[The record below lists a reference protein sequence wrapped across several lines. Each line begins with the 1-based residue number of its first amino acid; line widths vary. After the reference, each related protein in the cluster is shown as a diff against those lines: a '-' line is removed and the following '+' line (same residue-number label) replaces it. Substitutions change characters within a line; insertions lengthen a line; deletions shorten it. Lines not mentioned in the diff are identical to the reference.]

1 VVSERPG
8 TDWRAVWAVFAIGV
22 VSAAYIGKAPP
33 ALPML
38 RSELGLTLVES
49 GLVATIFNVIG
60 GIVGIFAGM
69 LADRFGHKRAALAG
83 LAALTAGG
91 LLGVVAADYPAVL
104 LGRFLE
110 GAGFILTSVS
120 GVALVTHVTQPS
132 DRPRAMALW
141 SAYMPT
147 GGAAAL
153 LAAPW
158 LLVTIGWRGLWLVVV
173 VLTAACFVLVLR
185 AVPAAAAHA
194 RVGFARLA
202 LESLAQPGSR
212 LLCVAFIGYAA
223 QWASVLVWLPTFAID
238 ERGASTELA
247 ALLTA
252 GMVAI
257 NVPGNLLG
265 GPLMARGV
273 SRAQLI
279 VFAACVQAAS
289 AAGIFLDVLPDAG
302 RYASCLSFSFFGGLL
317 PMAIMSGIPVHARTP
332 AHIGTT
338 NGMVMQ
344 VSQIGQFFGP
354 MLVAW
359 LATRFAWS
367 ASLGAMLGY
376 AALSLCAGLLI
387 GRVEAGRSRVAQTAR

>member
-1 VVSERPG
+1 VPQAAR
-8 TDWRAVWAVFAIGV
+8 TDWRAAWAIFAIGV

-38 RSELGLTLVES
+38 RGELDLTLVES
-49 GLVATIFNVIG
+49 GLIATMFNFVG

-83 LAALTAGG
+83 LAALVGG
-91 LLGVVAADYPAVL
+91 SLLGVLATSYTTVL
-104 LGRFLE
+104 LGRFFE
-110 GAGFILTSVS
+110 GAGFILASVS
-120 GVALVTHVTQPS
+120 GVALMTHVTQLA

-147 GGAAAL
+147 GGTAAL
-153 LAAPW
+153 VAAPW
-158 LLVTIGWRGLWLVVV
+158 LLAAVGWRGLWLVIA
-173 VLTAACFVLVLR
+173 VLTGACFLLVLR
-185 AVPAAAAHA
+185 AVPAVAPHA

-202 LESLAQPGSR
+202 RESLAQRGSL
-212 LLCVAFIGYAA
+212 LLCLAFIGYAA

-252 GMVAI
+252 GMVAV

-265 GPLMARGV
+265 GPLVARGV
-273 SRAQLI
+273 SRARLI
-279 VFAACVQAAS
+279 TFGACVQALS
-289 AAGIFLDVLPDAG
+289 SAGIFLDLLPDAG
-302 RYASCLSFSFFGGLL
+302 RYASCLSFSFFGGLI
-317 PMAIMSGIPVHARTP
+317 PMAVMSGIAVHARTP

-367 ASLGAMLGY
+367 ASLGAMLAY
-376 AALSLCAGLLI
+376 AALTLAAGIAI
-387 GRVEAGRSRVAQTAR
+387 GRVEAQRAGQAAR

>member
-1 VVSERPG
+1 MSDAAR
-8 TDWRAVWAVFAIGV
+8 TDWRAVWAIFAIGV

-38 RSELGLTLVES
+38 RTELGLTLVES
-49 GLVATIFNVIG
+49 GLVATMFNVIG

-83 LAALTAGG
+83 LAALVAGS
-91 LLGVVAADYPAVL
+91 LLGVFATDYPTLL

-120 GVALVTHVTQPS
+120 GVALVTQVTRLA

-153 LAAPW
+153 VAAPW
-158 LLVTIGWRGLWLVVV
+158 LLITIGWRGLWLVVAA
-173 VLTAACFVLVLR
+173 LSAACFVLVLR
-185 AVPAAAAHA
+185 AVPEGAAQA

-202 LESLAQPGSR
+202 LESLAQRGSL
-212 LLCVAFIGYAA
+212 LLCAAFIGYAA

-252 GMVAI
+252 AMVAI

-279 VFAACVQAAS
+279 VFASGVQALS
-289 AAGIFLDVLPDAG
+289 AAGIFLDVLPDAA
-302 RYASCLSFSFFGGLL
+302 RYACCLSFSFFGGLI
-317 PMAIMSGIPVHARTP
+317 PMAVISGIPVHARTP

-344 VSQIGQFFGP
+344 VSQVGQFFGP

-376 AALSLCAGLLI
+376 AALTLCAGLLI
-387 GRVEAGRSRVAQTAR
+387 GRVEAGHRRGMQAAR

>member
-1 VVSERPG
+1 VSDTTR
-8 TDWRAVWAVFAIGV
+8 TDWRAVWAIFAIGV

-33 ALPML
+33 ALPAL
-38 RSELGLTLVES
+38 RGELGLTLVES
-49 GLVATIFNVIG
+49 GLIATMFNVVG
-60 GIVGIFAGM
+60 GVVGVFAGM

-83 LAALTAGG
+83 LAALVAGSA
-91 LLGVVAADYPAVL
+91 LGVLAADYAAVL

-110 GAGFILTSVS
+110 GAGFILASVS
-120 GVALVTHVTQPS
+120 GVALMTHVTRAA

-158 LLVTIGWRGLWLVVV
+158 LLVAIGWRGLWLVIL
-173 VLTAACFVLVLR
+173 VLTAVCFLWVLR
-185 AVPAAAAHA
+185 AVPAVAAHA
-194 RVGFARLA
+194 RVGFVRLA
-202 LESLAQPGSR
+202 RESLTARGNL
-212 LLCVAFIGYAA
+212 LLCAAFMGYAA

-265 GPLMARGV
+265 GPLMARGF
-273 SRAQLI
+273 SRSRLI
-279 VFAACVQAAS
+279 VFAACVQALS
-289 AAGIFLDVLPDAG
+289 SVGVFLDVLPDAG
-302 RYASCLSFSFFGGLL
+302 RYACCLSFSFFGGLI

-367 ASLGAMLGY
+367 ASLSAMLAY
-376 AALSLCAGLLI
+376 AALTLTAGWGI
-387 GRVEAGRSRVAQTAR
+387 GRVEAGRSARTAR

>member
-1 VVSERPG
+1 VPQAAR
-8 TDWRAVWAVFAIGV
+8 TDWRAAWAIFAIGV

-38 RSELGLTLVES
+38 RGELDLTLVES
-49 GLVATIFNVIG
+49 GLIATMFNFVG

-83 LAALTAGG
+83 LAALVGG
-91 LLGVVAADYPAVL
+91 SLLGVVATSYASVL
-104 LGRFLE
+104 LGRFFE
-110 GAGFILTSVS
+110 GAGFILASVS
-120 GVALVTHVTQPS
+120 GVALMTHVTRLA

-147 GGAAAL
+147 GGTAAL
-153 LAAPW
+153 VAAPW
-158 LLVTIGWRGLWLVVV
+158 LLAAVGWRGLWLVIA
-173 VLTAACFVLVLR
+173 VLTGACFLLVLR
-185 AVPAAAAHA
+185 AVPAVAPHA

-202 LESLAQPGSR
+202 RESLSQPGSL
-212 LLCVAFIGYAA
+212 LLCLAFIGYAA

-252 GMVAI
+252 GMVAV

-273 SRAQLI
+273 SRARLI
-279 VFAACVQAAS
+279 TFGACVQALS
-289 AAGIFLDVLPDAG
+289 SAGIFLDLLPDAG
-302 RYASCLSFSFFGGLL
+302 RYASCLSFSFFGGLI
-317 PMAIMSGIPVHARTP
+317 PMAVMSGIAVHARTP

-367 ASLGAMLGY
+367 ASLGAMLAY
-376 AALSLCAGLLI
+376 AALTLAAGI
-387 GRVEAGRSRVAQTAR
+387 AISRVEAQRAGQAAR

>member
-1 VVSERPG
+1 MSDAAR
-8 TDWRAVWAVFAIGV
+8 TDWRAVWAIFAIGV

-38 RSELGLTLVES
+38 RAELGLTLVES
-49 GLVATIFNVIG
+49 GLVATMFNVIG
-60 GIVGIFAGM
+60 GVVGIFAGM

-83 LAALTAGG
+83 LAALVAGG
-91 LLGVVAADYPAVL
+91 VLGLLAAGYATVL

-120 GVALVTHVTQPS
+120 GVALVTQVTRLA

-153 LAAPW
+153 VAAPW
-158 LLVTIGWRGLWLVVV
+158 LLLSIGWRGLWLVVAA
-173 VLTAACFVLVLR
+173 LTAACFVLVLR
-185 AVPAAAAHA
+185 AVPEGAAQA

-202 LESLAQPGSR
+202 LESLAQRGSL
-212 LLCVAFIGYAA
+212 LLCAAFIGYAA

-273 SRAQLI
+273 GRAQLI
-279 VFAACVQAAS
+279 VFASCAQALS
-289 AAGIFLDVLPDAG
+289 AAGIFLDVLPDAA
-302 RYASCLSFSFFGGLL
+302 RYACCLSFSFFGGLI
-317 PMAIMSGIPVHARTP
+317 PMAVISGIPVHARTP

-344 VSQIGQFFGP
+344 VSQVGQFFGP

-376 AALSLCAGLLI
+376 AALTLCAGVAI
-387 GRVEAGRSRVAQTAR
+387 GRVEATRPAR

>member
-1 VVSERPG
+1 VSDAAR
-8 TDWRAVWAVFAIGV
+8 TDWRAVWAIFAIGV

-49 GLVATIFNVIG
+49 GLIATMFNVIG

-69 LADRFGHKRAALAG
+69 LADRFGHKHAALAG

-91 LLGVVAADYPAVL
+91 LLGVFAADYAAVL

-120 GVALVTHVTQPS
+120 GVALVTQVTRPT

-153 LAAPW
+153 VAAPW
-158 LLVTIGWRGLWLVVV
+158 LLVTIGWRGLWLVVAA
-173 VLTAACFVLVLR
+173 LSAACLALVLR
-185 AVPAAAAHA
+185 AVPEVAAQA

-202 LESLAQPGSR
+202 LESLAQRGSL
-212 LLCVAFIGYAA
+212 LLCAAFIGYAA

-273 SRAQLI
+273 GRAKLI
-279 VFAACVQAAS
+279 VFASCVQALS
-289 AAGIFLDVLPDAG
+289 AAGIFLDVLPDAA
-302 RYASCLSFSFFGGLL
+302 RYACCLSFSFFGGLI
-317 PMAIMSGIPVHARTP
+317 PMAVISGIAVHARTP

-344 VSQIGQFFGP
+344 VSQVGQFFGP

-376 AALSLCAGLLI
+376 AALTLAAGMLI
-387 GRVEAGRSRVAQTAR
+387 GRVEANRSRAAQATR

>member
-1 VVSERPG
+1 VSDAAR
-8 TDWRAVWAVFAIGV
+8 TDWRAVWVIFAIGV

-38 RSELGLTLVES
+38 RAELGLTLVES
-49 GLVATIFNVIG
+49 GLVATMFNVIG

-83 LAALTAGG
+83 LAALVAGS
-91 LLGVVAADYPAVL
+91 LLGVFAADYATVL

-120 GVALVTHVTQPS
+120 GVALVTQVTQLA

-153 LAAPW
+153 VAAPW
-158 LLVTIGWRGLWLVVV
+158 LLVTIGWRGLWLVVAA
-173 VLTAACFVLVLR
+173 LSAACFVLVLR
-185 AVPAAAAHA
+185 SLPEGAAQA

-202 LESLAQPGSR
+202 LESLAQRGSL
-212 LLCVAFIGYAA
+212 LLCAAFIGYAA

-273 SRAQLI
+273 GRAQLI
-279 VFAACVQAAS
+279 VFASCVQALS
-289 AAGIFLDVLPDAG
+289 AAGIFLDALPDAA
-302 RYASCLSFSFFGGLL
+302 RYACCLSFSFFGGLI
-317 PMAIMSGIPVHARTP
+317 PMAVISGIPVHARTP

-344 VSQIGQFFGP
+344 LSQVGQFFGP

-376 AALSLCAGLLI
+376 AALTLCAGMLI
-387 GRVEAGRSRVAQTAR
+387 GRVEASHRRGLQPAR

>member
-1 VVSERPG
+1 MSDAAR
-8 TDWRAVWAVFAIGV
+8 TDWRAVWVIFAIGV

-38 RSELGLTLVES
+38 RAELGLTLVES
-49 GLVATIFNVIG
+49 GLVATMFNVIG

-83 LAALTAGG
+83 LAALVAGS
-91 LLGVVAADYPAVL
+91 LLGVFAADYATVL

-120 GVALVTHVTQPS
+120 GVALVTQVTQLA

-153 LAAPW
+153 VAAPW
-158 LLVTIGWRGLWLVVV
+158 LLVTIGWRGLWLVVAA
-173 VLTAACFVLVLR
+173 LSAACFVLVLR
-185 AVPAAAAHA
+185 SLPEGAAQA

-202 LESLAQPGSR
+202 LESLAQRGSL
-212 LLCVAFIGYAA
+212 LLCAAFIGYAA

-273 SRAQLI
+273 GRAQLI
-279 VFAACVQAAS
+279 VFASCVQALS
-289 AAGIFLDVLPDAG
+289 AAGIFLDALPDAA
-302 RYASCLSFSFFGGLL
+302 RYACCLSFSFFGGLI
-317 PMAIMSGIPVHARTP
+317 PMAVISGIPVHARTP

-344 VSQIGQFFGP
+344 LSQVGQFFGP

-376 AALSLCAGLLI
+376 AALTLCAGMLI
-387 GRVEAGRSRVAQTAR
+387 GRVEASHRRGLQPAR

>member
-1 VVSERPG
+1 MNDTTR
-8 TDWRAVWAVFAIGV
+8 TDWRAVWAIFAIGV

-38 RSELGLTLVES
+38 RAELGLTLVQS
-49 GLVATIFNVIG
+49 GLVATMFNVLG

-83 LAALTAGG
+83 LAALIAGS
-91 LLGVVAADYPAVL
+91 LLGVFAKDYAAVL
-104 LGRFLE
+104 LGRFFE
-110 GAGFILTSVS
+110 GAGFILASVS
-120 GVALVTHVTQPS
+120 GVALMTHVACLA
-132 DRPRAMALW
+132 DRPRTMALW

-158 LLVTIGWRGLWLVVV
+158 LLVAIGWRGLWLVVA
-173 VLTAACFVLVLR
+173 VLTAAAFVLVLR
-185 AVPAAAAHA
+185 AVPAVAPHA

-202 LESLAQPGSR
+202 RESLAQPGSL
-212 LLCVAFIGYAA
+212 LLCAAFIGYAA
-223 QWASVLVWLPTFAID
+223 QWASILVWLPTFAID
-238 ERGASTELA
+238 ERGASTQLA

-265 GPLMARGV
+265 GPLMARGL
-273 SRAQLI
+273 SRARLI
-279 VFAACVQAAS
+279 SFAACAQALS
-289 AAGIFLDVLPDAG
+289 AAGIFLDVLPDAA
-302 RYASCLSFSFFGGLL
+302 RYACCLSFSFFGGLI
-317 PMAIMSGIPVHARTP
+317 PMAVMSGIAVHARSP

-344 VSQIGQFFGP
+344 VSQVGQFFGP

-367 ASLGAMLGY
+367 ASLGAMLAY
-376 AALSLCAGLLI
+376 AALSLCAGVLI
-387 GRVEAGRSRVAQTAR
+387 GRVEARRSGAAQPAR

>member
-1 VVSERPG
+1 VSEAARS
-8 TDWRAVWAVFAIGV
+8 DWRAAWAVFAIGV

-33 ALPML
+33 ALPTL
-38 RSELGLTLVES
+38 RAELQLTLVES
-49 GLVATIFNVIG
+49 GLVATMFNVLG

-83 LAALTAGG
+83 LAALVGG
-91 LLGVVAADYPAVL
+91 SLLGVLATDYAAVL
-104 LGRFLE
+104 LGRFFE
-110 GAGFILTSVS
+110 GAGFILASVS
-120 GVALVTHVTQPS
+120 GVALMTHVTRLA

-147 GGAAAL
+147 GGTAAL
-153 LAAPW
+153 VAAPW
-158 LLVTIGWRGLWLVVV
+158 LLAAVGWRGLWLVIAI
-173 VLTAACFVLVLR
+173 LTAGCFLLVLR
-185 AVPAAAAHA
+185 AVPAVAPHA

-202 LESLAQPGSR
+202 RESLSQPGSL

-238 ERGASTELA
+238 ERGASTKLA

-252 GMVAI
+252 GMVAA

-273 SRAQLI
+273 SRARLI
-279 VFAACVQAAS
+279 TFASCAQALS
-289 AAGIFLDVLPDAG
+289 ALGIFLDLLPDAG
-302 RYASCLSFSFFGGLL
+302 RYASCLSFSFFGGLI
-317 PMAIMSGIPVHARTP
+317 PMAVMSGIAVHARTP

-367 ASLGAMLGY
+367 ASLGAMLAY
-376 AALSLCAGLLI
+376 ATLTFVSGLLI
-387 GRVEAGRSRVAQTAR
+387 GRVELARAAR

>member
-1 VVSERPG
+1 VPQVARS
-8 TDWRAVWAVFAIGV
+8 DWRGVWAIFAIGV
-22 VSAAYIGKAPP
+22 TSAAYIGKAPP

-38 RSELGLTLVES
+38 RGELDLTLVES
-49 GLVATIFNVIG
+49 GLIATIFNVLG
-60 GIVGIFAGM
+60 GVVGIFAGM
-69 LADRFGHKRAALAG
+69 LADRFGHKRAALTG
-83 LAALTAGG
+83 LAALVGG
-91 LLGVVAADYPAVL
+91 SLLGVFAADYAAVL
-104 LGRFLE
+104 VGRFFE
-110 GAGFILTSVS
+110 GAGFILASVS
-120 GVALVTHVTQPS
+120 GVALMTHVTQLA

-147 GGAAAL
+147 GGTAAL
-153 LAAPW
+153 VAAPW
-158 LLVTIGWRGLWLVVV
+158 LLAAVGWRGLWLVIA
-173 VLTAACFVLVLR
+173 VLTAGCFLLVLR
-185 AVPAAAAHA
+185 AVPAVAPHA

-202 LESLAQPGSR
+202 RESLSQPGSL

-252 GMVAI
+252 GMVAA

-273 SRAQLI
+273 SRARLI
-279 VFAACVQAAS
+279 AFGACVQALS
-289 AAGIFLDVLPDAG
+289 SAGIFLDLLPDVG
-302 RYASCLSFSFFGGLL
+302 RYLSCLSFSFFGGLI
-317 PMAIMSGIPVHARTP
+317 PMAVMSGIAVHARTP

-367 ASLGAMLGY
+367 ASLGAMLAY
-376 AALSLCAGLLI
+376 AALTLGAGIAI
-387 GRVEAGRSRVAQTAR
+387 GRVEAQRAGQAAR

>member
-1 VVSERPG
+1 VNDTTR
-8 TDWRAVWAVFAIGV
+8 TDWRAVWAIFAIGV

-38 RSELGLTLVES
+38 RAELGLTLVES
-49 GLVATIFNVIG
+49 GLVATMFNVLG
-60 GIVGIFAGM
+60 GVVGIFAGM

-83 LAALTAGG
+83 LAALTAGS
-91 LLGVVAADYPAVL
+91 LLGVFAADYAAVL
-104 LGRFLE
+104 LGRFFE
-110 GAGFILTSVS
+110 GAGFILASVS
-120 GVALVTHVTQPS
+120 GVALMTHVARLE
-132 DRPRAMALW
+132 DRPRTMALW

-158 LLVTIGWRGLWLVVV
+158 LLAAIGWRGLWLAVA
-173 VLTAACFVLVLR
+173 VLTAAGFVLVLR
-185 AVPAAAAHA
+185 AVPAVAPHA

-202 LESLAQPGSR
+202 RESLAQPGSL
-212 LLCVAFIGYAA
+212 LLCAAFIGYAA

-252 GMVAI
+252 GMVAV
-257 NVPGNLLG
+257 NVPGNLMG

-273 SRAQLI
+273 SRARLI
-279 VFAACVQAAS
+279 TFGAGVQALS
-289 AAGIFLDVLPDAG
+289 SVGIFLDVLPDAG
-302 RYASCLSFSFFGGLL
+302 RYACCLSFSFFGGLI
-317 PMAIMSGIPVHARTP
+317 PMAVMSGIAVHARTA

-376 AALSLCAGLLI
+376 AALSLSAGLLI
-387 GRVEAGRSRVAQTAR
+387 ARVEARRGGAAQPSR

>member
-1 VVSERPG
+1 VSDAAR
-8 TDWRAVWAVFAIGV
+8 TDWRAVWAIFAIGV

-33 ALPML
+33 ALPLL
-38 RSELGLTLVES
+38 RTELGLTLVEA
-49 GLVATIFNVIG
+49 GLVATMFNVIG

-83 LAALTAGG
+83 LAALIAGS
-91 LLGVVAADYPAVL
+91 LLGVFAADYATLL

-120 GVALVTHVTQPS
+120 GVALVTQVTRLA

-153 LAAPW
+153 VAAPW
-158 LLVTIGWRGLWLVVV
+158 LLVTIGWRGLWLVVAA
-173 VLTAACFVLVLR
+173 LSAACFVLVLR
-185 AVPAAAAHA
+185 AVPEVAAQA

-202 LESLAQPGSR
+202 LESLAQRGSL
-212 LLCVAFIGYAA
+212 LLCAAFIGYAA

-273 SRAQLI
+273 GRAQLI
-279 VFAACVQAAS
+279 VFASGVQALS
-289 AAGIFLDVLPDAG
+289 ATGIFLDVLPDAA
-302 RYASCLSFSFFGGLL
+302 RYACCLSFSFFGGLI
-317 PMAIMSGIPVHARTP
+317 PMAVISGIPVHARTP

-344 VSQIGQFFGP
+344 VSQVGQFFGP

-376 AALSLCAGLLI
+376 AALTLCAGMLI
-387 GRVEAGRSRVAQTAR
+387 GRVEASHRRGMQAAR

>member
-1 VVSERPG
+1 MPQVAR
-8 TDWRAVWAVFAIGV
+8 TDWRGVWAIFAIGV
-22 VSAAYIGKAPP
+22 MSAAYIGKAPP

-38 RSELGLTLVES
+38 RGELDLTLVES
-49 GLVATIFNVIG
+49 GLIATMFNVLG
-60 GIVGIFAGM
+60 GLVGIFAGM
-69 LADRFGHKRAALAG
+69 LADRFGHKRAALTG
-83 LAALTAGG
+83 LAALVGG
-91 LLGVVAADYPAVL
+91 SLLGVFAADYAAVL
-104 LGRFLE
+104 LGRFFE
-110 GAGFILTSVS
+110 GAGFILASVS
-120 GVALVTHVTQPS
+120 GVALMTHVTQLA

-147 GGAAAL
+147 GGTAAL
-153 LAAPW
+153 VAAPW
-158 LLVTIGWRGLWLVVV
+158 LLAAVGWRGLWLVIA
-173 VLTAACFVLVLR
+173 VLTAGCFFLVLR
-185 AVPAAAAHA
+185 AVPAVAPHA

-202 LESLAQPGSR
+202 RESLSQPGSL

-252 GMVAI
+252 GMVAA

-273 SRAQLI
+273 TRTRLI
-279 VFAACVQAAS
+279 AFGACVQALS
-289 AAGIFLDVLPDAG
+289 SAGIFLDLLPDVG
-302 RYASCLSFSFFGGLL
+302 RYLSCLSFSFFGGLI
-317 PMAIMSGIPVHARTP
+317 PMAVMSGIAVHARTP

-367 ASLGAMLGY
+367 ASLGAMLAY
-376 AALSLCAGLLI
+376 AALTLAAGIAI
-387 GRVEAGRSRVAQTAR
+387 GRVEARRAGQAAR

>member
-1 VVSERPG
+1 MTDTTR
-8 TDWRAVWAVFAIGV
+8 TDWRAVWAIFAIGV

-33 ALPML
+33 ALPLL
-38 RSELGLTLVES
+38 RAELGLTLVES
-49 GLVATIFNVIG
+49 GLVATMFNFIG

-69 LADRFGHKRAALAG
+69 LADRFGHKHAALAG
-83 LAALTAGG
+83 LAALVAGS
-91 LLGVVAADYPAVL
+91 LLGVFAGDYSAVL
-104 LGRFLE
+104 LGRFFE
-110 GAGFILTSVS
+110 GAGFILTTVS
-120 GVALVTHVTQPS
+120 GVALMTHVTQLA

-147 GGAAAL
+147 GGTAAL

-158 LLVTIGWRGLWLVVV
+158 LLLAVGWRGLWLVVAL
-173 VLTAACFVLVLR
+173 LTVACIVLVLR
-185 AVPAAAAHA
+185 AVPTVAPQA

-202 LESLAQPGSR
+202 RESLTAPGSL
-212 LLCVAFIGYAA
+212 LLCLAFIGYAA

-252 GMVAI
+252 GMVAV

-273 SRAQLI
+273 SRARLI
-279 VFAACVQAAS
+279 VFGACVQALS
-289 AAGIFLDVLPDAG
+289 GAGIFLDLLPDAA
-302 RYASCLSFSFFGGLL
+302 RYASCLSFSFFGGLI
-317 PMAIMSGIPVHARTP
+317 PMAVMSGIPVHARSP

-359 LATRFAWS
+359 LATRLAWS
-367 ASLGAMLGY
+367 AALGAMLSY
-376 AALSLCAGLLI
+376 AALTLVAGIAI
-387 GRVEAGRSRVAQTAR
+387 GRVEARHGRAAQPTR

>member
-1 VVSERPG
+1 MPQVAR
-8 TDWRAVWAVFAIGV
+8 TDWRGVWAIFAIGV
-22 VSAAYIGKAPP
+22 MSAAYIGKAPP

-38 RSELGLTLVES
+38 RGELDLTLVES
-49 GLVATIFNVIG
+49 GLIATMFNVLG
-60 GIVGIFAGM
+60 GLVGIFAGM
-69 LADRFGHKRAALAG
+69 LADRFGHKRAALTG
-83 LAALTAGG
+83 LAALVGG
-91 LLGVVAADYPAVL
+91 SLLGVFAGDYAAVL
-104 LGRFLE
+104 LGRFFE
-110 GAGFILTSVS
+110 GAGFILASVS
-120 GVALVTHVTQPS
+120 GVALMTHVTQLA

-147 GGAAAL
+147 GGTAAL
-153 LAAPW
+153 VAAPW
-158 LLVTIGWRGLWLVVV
+158 LLAAVGWRGLWLVIA
-173 VLTAACFVLVLR
+173 VLTAGCFFLVLR
-185 AVPAAAAHA
+185 AVPAVAPHA

-202 LESLAQPGSR
+202 RESLSQPGSL

-252 GMVAI
+252 GMVAA

-273 SRAQLI
+273 SRARLI
-279 VFAACVQAAS
+279 AFGACVQALS
-289 AAGIFLDVLPDAG
+289 SAGIFLDLLPDVG
-302 RYASCLSFSFFGGLL
+302 RYLSCLSFSFFGGLI
-317 PMAIMSGIPVHARTP
+317 PMAVMSGIAVHARTP

-367 ASLGAMLGY
+367 ASLGAMLAY
-376 AALSLCAGLLI
+376 AALTLAAGI
-387 GRVEAGRSRVAQTAR
+387 AIARVEARRAGQAAR

>member
-1 VVSERPG
+1 VNDATR
-8 TDWRAVWAVFAIGV
+8 TDWRAVWAIFAIGV
-22 VSAAYIGKAPP
+22 VSAAYVGKAPP

-38 RSELGLTLVES
+38 RAELGLTLVES
-49 GLVATIFNVIG
+49 GLVATMFNVLG

-69 LADRFGHKRAALAG
+69 LADRFGHKHAALAG
-83 LAALTAGG
+83 LAALIAGS
-91 LLGVVAADYPAVL
+91 LLGVFATNYAAVL
-104 LGRFLE
+104 LGRFFE
-110 GAGFILTSVS
+110 GAGFMLASVS
-120 GVALVTHVTQPS
+120 GVALMTHVARLA
-132 DRPRAMALW
+132 DRPRTMALW

-158 LLVTIGWRGLWLVVV
+158 LLAAIGWRGLWLVVAA
-173 VLTAACFVLVLR
+173 LTAAGFVLVLR
-185 AVPAAAAHA
+185 AVPAVPPHA

-202 LESLAQPGSR
+202 RESLAQRGSL
-212 LLCVAFIGYAA
+212 LLCAAFLGYAA

-247 ALLTA
+247 AWLTA

-273 SRAQLI
+273 SRSRLI
-279 VFAACVQAAS
+279 VFAACVQGLS
-289 AAGIFLDVLPDAG
+289 SVGVFLEVLPDIG
-302 RYASCLSFSFFGGLL
+302 RYLCCLSFSFFGGLI

-344 VSQIGQFFGP
+344 VSQVGQFFGP

-367 ASLGAMLGY
+367 ASLSAMLGY
-376 AALSLCAGLLI
+376 AALTLAAGLAI
-387 GRVEAGRSRVAQTAR
+387 GRVEGRRGRAVEATR

>member
-1 VVSERPG
+1 MTETTR
-8 TDWRAVWAVFAIGV
+8 TDWRAVWAIFAIGV

-33 ALPML
+33 ALPLL
-38 RSELGLTLVES
+38 RTELGLTLVES
-49 GLVATIFNVIG
+49 GFVATMFNVIG
-60 GIVGIFAGM
+60 GVVGIFAGM

-83 LAALTAGG
+83 LAALVAGS
-91 LLGVVAADYPAVL
+91 LLGVFAAGYATVL

-110 GAGFILTSVS
+110 GAGFILASVS
-120 GVALVTHVTQPS
+120 GVALMTQTS
-132 DRPRAMALW
+132 RLADRPRAMALW

-147 GGAAAL
+147 GGTAAL

-158 LLVTIGWRGLWLVVV
+158 LLLAVGWRGLWLVIAL
-173 VLTAACFVLVLR
+173 LTAACFVLVLR
-185 AVPAAAAHA
+185 AVPAVAPHA

-202 LESLAQPGSR
+202 RESLTATGSL

-252 GMVAI
+252 GMVAA

-273 SRAQLI
+273 SRARLI
-279 VFAACVQAAS
+279 VFGACVQALS
-289 AAGIFLDVLPDAG
+289 SVGIFLDVLPDAA
-302 RYASCLSFSFFGGLL
+302 RYASCLSFSFFGGLI
-317 PMAIMSGIPVHARTP
+317 PMAVMSGIAVHARTP

-367 ASLGAMLGY
+367 ASLSAMLAY
-376 AALSLCAGLLI
+376 AALTLAAGLAI
-387 GRVEAGRSRVAQTAR
+387 GRVEARHGRAAQATR

>member
-1 VVSERPG
+1 MSQVTR
-8 TDWRAVWAVFAIGV
+8 TDWRAVWAIFATGV
-22 VSAAYIGKAPP
+22 VCAAYVGKAPP
-33 ALPML
+33 ALPAL
-38 RSELGLTLVES
+38 RSEFGLTLVES
-49 GLVATIFNVIG
+49 GLIATMFNVVG
-60 GIVGIFAGM
+60 GAVGLFAGM
-69 LADRFGHKRAALAG
+69 LADRFGHKHAALAG
-83 LAALTAGG
+83 LATLAAGG
-91 LLGVVAADYPAVL
+91 LLGVVAVDYPAVL

-110 GAGFILTSVS
+110 GAGFILATVS
-120 GVALVTHVTQPS
+120 GVALMTHVTRLA
-132 DRPRAMALW
+132 DRPRAMSLW

-158 LLVTIGWRGLWLVVV
+158 LLVAIGWRGLWLVVL

-185 AVPAAAAHA
+185 NVPAVAAHA

-202 LESLAQPGSR
+202 LESLAQPGSL
-212 LLCVAFIGYAA
+212 LLCAAFIGYTA

-238 ERGASTELA
+238 ERGASIEVA

-265 GPLMARGV
+265 GPLMGRGV
-273 SRAQLI
+273 SRARLI
-279 VFAACVQAAS
+279 VFATCVQALS
-289 AAGIFLDVLPDAG
+289 GVGIFLDVLPDAG
-302 RYASCLSFSFFGGLL
+302 RYASCLSFSFFGGLI
-317 PMAIMSGIPVHARTP
+317 PMAIMSGIPLHARSP

-344 VSQIGQFFGP
+344 VAQIGQFFGP

-359 LATRFAWS
+359 LATRFTWT
-367 ASLGAMLGY
+367 ASLGAMLCF
-376 AALSLCAGLLI
+376 AAITLCAGFAL
-387 GRVEAGRSRVAQTAR
+387 GRVEIGRARSAAAAR

>member
-1 VVSERPG
+1 MSDAAR
-8 TDWRAVWAVFAIGV
+8 TDWRAVWAIFAIGV

-38 RSELGLTLVES
+38 RDELGLTLVES
-49 GLVATIFNVIG
+49 GLVATMFNVIG
-60 GIVGIFAGM
+60 GVVGIFAGM

-83 LAALTAGG
+83 LAALVGG
-91 LLGVVAADYPAVL
+91 SLLGVFAADYPTVL
-104 LGRFLE
+104 LGRFFE
-110 GAGFILTSVS
+110 GAGFILASVS
-120 GVALVTHVTQPS
+120 GVALITHVSQLA

-153 LAAPW
+153 VAAPW
-158 LLVTIGWRGLWLVVV
+158 LLVAIGWRGLWLVVAA
-173 VLTAACFVLVLR
+173 LSAACFVLLLR
-185 AVPAAAAHA
+185 AVPAVPPHA
-194 RVGFARLA
+194 LVGFARLA
-202 LESLAQPGSR
+202 LESLAQRGSL
-212 LLCVAFIGYAA
+212 LLCAAFIGYAA

-279 VFAACVQAAS
+279 VFASCVQALS
-289 AAGIFLDVLPDAG
+289 AAGIFLDLLPDAA
-302 RYASCLSFSFFGGLL
+302 RYGCCLSFSFFGGLI

-376 AALSLCAGLLI
+376 AALALCAGMLI
-387 GRVEAGRSRVAQTAR
+387 GRVEASRGVRAAR

>member
-1 VVSERPG
+1 MSEATR
-8 TDWRAVWAVFAIGV
+8 TDWRAVWSVFAIGV

-38 RSELGLTLVES
+38 RAELGLTLVES
-49 GLVATIFNVIG
+49 GLVATMFNVLG
-60 GIVGIFAGM
+60 GGVGIFAGM

-83 LAALTAGG
+83 LAALAAGS
-91 LLGVVAADYPAVL
+91 LLGVLAAGYAMVL

-110 GAGFILTSVS
+110 GAGFILATVS
-120 GVALVTHVTQPS
+120 GVALMTHVTRIA

-153 LAAPW
+153 VAAPW
-158 LLVTIGWRGLWLVVV
+158 LLLAVGWRGLWLVVAA
-173 VLTAACFVLVLR
+173 LTAACLVLALR
-185 AVPAAAAHA
+185 AVPAVAPHA
-194 RVGFARLA
+194 RMGFSRLA
-202 LESLAQPGSR
+202 RESLSQPGSL
-212 LLCVAFIGYAA
+212 LLCAAFIGYAA

-273 SRAQLI
+273 SRAKLI
-279 VFAACVQAAS
+279 AGAACLQALAS
-289 AAGIFLDVLPDAG
+289 TGIFLDVLPDAA
-302 RYASCLSFSFFGGLL
+302 RYACCLAFSFFGGVI
-317 PMAIMSGIPVHARTP
+317 PMAVMSGIPVHARTP

-376 AALSLCAGLLI
+376 AALTLAAGLAV
-387 GRVEAGRSRVAQTAR
+387 GRVEARRRRAG